1 MQREK
6 RLAQMLSS
14 PLFCPICGAANT
26 PQATHCFACGHAL
39 QTPAPAQNEETL
51 LKQRYRLLNR
61 LGQGG
66 MGSVY
71 KAEDTELGNRLV
83 AIKEMGQKGLNQQ
96 EADEATIAFKREA
109 LLLAGLMHP
118 NLPRIYDHF
127 SEQGRWYLIMDFIEG
142 QNLEEYF
149 TQHDEALPLAE
160 VLEYGIQLC
169 SVLHYLHT
177 RQPAIIFRDLKPD
190 NVLRADDGHL
200 YLIDFGIARHFKPG
214 QARDTIAF
222 GSPGY
227 AAPEQYGKAQTT
239 PSADIYSLGVM
250 LHQMITGEDPTLKPF
265 FFAPLYTKGPTRLQF
280 LLNQMLDMDANKR
293 PSDVAL
299 VKQTLQAI
307 AQQDLSWYDKTAQAS
322 APIAVPTLPI
332 SPIQPPVQSAQTLQ
346 VVPTPPVQ
354 RSPIGEV
361 VTTYTQHSDW
371 IAALAWSPDGKYIAS
386 ASYDKTVQVWEPSTG
401 KLKNLYTHH
410 NSFWIGNRVHSLSWS
425 PDSSCIV
432 SGGDD
437 KTVRIWKVGIREP
450 LATYYDHHDSV
461 LAVAWSPDGKYIASA
476 SGVTTFVWDADTR
489 KTLLNFGGFTRP
501 VQALAWSPDSK
512 FLAIGGWNDTIY
524 VQDCS
529 PGKNATQSAITYR
542 EHSDFVQSLAWSPD
556 GIRIASASNDKTVKL
571 WDPRTG
577 QTLLTYR
584 GHTDAVKVVA
594 WSPDGKYIASAGV
607 DTTVQVWDPQT
618 GKPIFTYDGHFG
630 TVYGLAWSNAG
641 KHIASGDA
649 HNLVHVWR
657 AM

>member
-1 MQREK
+1 MPRNEK
-6 RLAQMLSS
+6 RGFLMVSS
-14 PLFCPICGAANT
+14 PIFCPVCGAANAFS
-26 PQATHCFACGHAL
+26 ATTCFACGHTL
-39 QTPAPAQNEETL
+39 QAPAPAQTQATL
-51 LKQRYRLLNR
+51 LKHRYALLNR

-83 AIKEMGQKGLNQQ
+83 AIKEMSQKGLNQQ
-96 EADEATIAFKREA
+96 EAVEATDAFKREA

-142 QNLEEYF
+142 QSLEDYLV
-149 TQHDEALPLAE
+149 QHGGALPLEE

-169 SVLHYLHT
+169 NVLHYLHT
-177 RQPAIIFRDLKPD
+177 RQPPIIFRDLKPD
-190 NVLRADDGHL
+190 NVLRTDDGHL

-239 PSADIYSLGVM
+239 PSADIYSLGVL

-265 FFAPLYTKGPTRLQF
+265 FFAPLYMRGPARLQS
-280 LLNQMLDMDANKR
+280 LLNSMLDMDASKR
-293 PSDVAL
+293 PTNVMQ

-307 AQQDLSWYDKTAQAS
+307 AQQDLSWYNNASRTPAQV
-322 APIAVPTLPI
+322 VPPSLPI
-332 SPIQPPVQSAQTLQ
+332 SPPPAPPPQMLQ

-371 IAALAWSPDGKYIAS
+371 VSAVAWSPDGNYIAS

-401 KLKNLYTHH
+401 KLKNLYA
-410 NSFWIGNRVHSLSWS
+410 NSLSFWSNGRMHALSWS
-425 PDSSCIV
+425 PDSTRV
-432 SGGDD
+432 ASGSDD
-437 KTVRIWKVGIREP
+437 KVVQIWKIGTKEP
-450 LATYYDHHDSV
+450 VATYHRHRERV

-476 SGVTTFVWDADTR
+476 SSTTMDVWDASNTG
-489 KTLLNFGGFTRP
+489 KTLATFSNSTRP
-501 VQALAWSPDSK
+501 IQALAWSPDSTL
-512 FLAIGGWNDTIY
+512 LAVGGWNTIFPIY
-524 VQDCS
+524 ECFAAKLDPANVV
-529 PGKNATQSAITYR
+529 TYQ
-542 EHSDFVQSLAWSPD
+542 EPSDFIRSLAWSPN
-556 GIRIASASNDKTVKL
+556 GLRVASASNDKTVKL
-571 WDPRTG
+571 WDPQTG
-577 QTLLTYR
+577 QILFTYK

-594 WSPDGKYIASAGV
+594 WSPDGKYLASGGV

-618 GKPIFTYDGHFG
+618 GKTVFTYKGHFG
-630 TVYGLAWSNAG
+630 TVYGLAWSKAS
-641 KHIASGDA
+641 KYIASGDA
-649 HNLVHVWR
+649 HNLVQVWR
-657 AM
+657 AV

>member
-1 MQREK
+1 MVP
-6 RLAQMLSS
+6 S
-14 PLFCPICGAANT
+14 PLFCPICGAANIA
-26 PQATHCFACGHAL
+26 QAIHCFACGQTL
-39 QTPAPAQNEETL
+39 QTSVLPTQNGETL
-51 LKQRYRLLNR
+51 LKQRYHLLNR

-71 KAEDTELGNRLV
+71 QAEDTELGNRLV
-83 AIKEMGQKGLNQQ
+83 AIKEMSQKGLNQQ
-96 EADEATIAFKREA
+96 EADEATNAFKREA

-142 QNLEEYF
+142 QTLEDYL
-149 TQHDEALPLAE
+149 TQKGGMLPLEE
-160 VLEYGIQLC
+160 VLEYGTQLC
-169 SVLHYLHT
+169 NVLHYLHT
-177 RQPAIIFRDLKPD
+177 RQPPIIFRDLKPD
-190 NVLRADDGHL
+190 NVLRTSDGHL

-227 AAPEQYGKAQTT
+227 AAPEQYGKAQTA

-265 FFAPLYTKGPTRLQF
+265 FFAPLYMRGPARLQS
-280 LLNQMLDMDANKR
+280 LLNQMLDMDASKR
-293 PSDVAL
+293 PEDIAL
-299 VKQTLQAI
+299 VKQKLQSI
-307 AQQDLSWYDKTAQAS
+307 AQQDLSWYNNVSQTPAQ
-322 APIAVPTLPI
+322 IVQPT
-332 SPIQPPVQSAQTLQ
+332 SPVLSVHSIQTLH

-361 VTTYTQHSDW
+361 MTTYTQHSDW
-371 IAALAWSPDGKYIAS
+371 IAALAWSPDEKYIAS

-410 NSFWIGNRVHSLSWS
+410 TSFWTGSRVHSLAWS
-425 PDSSCIV
+425 PDSSCIA

-437 KTVRIWKVGIREP
+437 KTVRIWKIGTREP
-450 LATYYDHHDSV
+450 LATYYDHRDSV

-476 SGVTTFVWDADTR
+476 SSITTFVWDADTK

-501 VQALAWSPDSK
+501 VQAVAWSPDSK
-512 FLAIGGWNDTIY
+512 FLAIGGWNDTVY
-524 VQDCS
+524 VHDCS
-529 PGKNATQSAITYR
+529 LRKTTQSAITYR

-571 WDPRTG
+571 WDPQTG

-584 GHTDAVKVVA
+584 GHTDAVKAVA

-607 DTTVQVWDPQT
+607 DTTVQVWDSQT
-618 GKPIFTYDGHFG
+618 GNLIFTYRGHFG
-630 TVYGLAWSNAG
+630 TVYGLAWSKAG
-641 KHIASGDA
+641 KYIASGDA
-649 HNLVHVWR
+649 HNLVQVWR

>member
-1 MQREK
+1 MI
-6 RLAQMLSS
+6 SS
-14 PLFCPICGAANT
+14 PLFCPTCGAANT
-26 PQATHCFACGHAL
+26 AQATQCFACGHTL
-39 QTPAPAQNEETL
+39 QAPAPTQNEEAL
-51 LKQRYRLLNR
+51 LKQRYHLLNR

-71 KAEDTELGNRLV
+71 RAEDTELGNRLV
-83 AIKEMGQKGLNQQ
+83 AIKEMSQKGLNQQ
-96 EADEATIAFKREA
+96 EADEATNAFKREA

-142 QNLEEYF
+142 QTLEDYL
-149 TQHDEALPLAE
+149 TQHGGTLPLEE
-160 VLEYGIQLC
+160 VLEYGTQLC
-169 SVLHYLHT
+169 SVLQYLHT
-177 RQPAIIFRDLKPD
+177 RQPPIIFRDLKPD
-190 NVLRADDGHL
+190 NVLRTSDGHL

-227 AAPEQYGKAQTT
+227 AAPEQYGKAQTG

-265 FFAPLYTKGPTRLQF
+265 FFVPLYMKGPPRLQS
-280 LLNQMLDMDANKR
+280 LLNQMLDMDASKR
-293 PSDVAL
+293 PEDIAL
-299 VKQTLQAI
+299 VKQTLQSI
-307 AQQDLSWYDKTAQAS
+307 AQQDLSWYNKASQTPAQV
-322 APIAVPTLPI
+322 VPPTSFVLPT
-332 SPIQPPVQSAQTLQ
+332 PPVQSTQILH
-346 VVPTPPVQ
+346 VVPTPPVR

-371 IAALAWSPDGKYIAS
+371 IAALAWSPDEKYIAS

-410 NSFWIGNRVHSLSWS
+410 TSFWIGSRVHSLSWS
-425 PDSSCIV
+425 PDSSCIA

-437 KTVRIWKVGIREP
+437 KTVRIWKIGVEEP
-450 LATYYDHHDSV
+450 LAMYHDHHDSV

-476 SGVTTFVWDADTR
+476 SGITTFVWDVDTQ
-489 KTLLNFGGFTRP
+489 KTLLNFGSFTRP

-512 FLAIGGWNDTIY
+512 LLAIGGWNDTIY
-524 VQDCS
+524 VHDCS
-529 PGKNATQSAITYR
+529 LRKTTQSAIAYR
-542 EHSDFVQSLAWSPD
+542 EHSDFVQALAWSPD
-556 GIRIASASNDKTVKL
+556 GIRIASASNDKTVRL
-571 WDPRTG
+571 WDPQTG

-584 GHTDAVKVVA
+584 GHTDAVKAVA

-618 GKPIFTYDGHFG
+618 GKLIFIYNGHFG
-630 TVYGLAWSNAG
+630 TVYGLAWSKAS
-641 KHIASGDA
+641 KYIASGDA
-649 HNLVHVWR
+649 HNLVQVWR
-657 AM
+657 AT